1 MNRKKTS
8 LPRHINVHVQ
18 KGDSGALIATLE
30 KYNSVTEADNLIEL
44 FFNVNDLIYTIFDI
58 SKKDQE
64 SIQFIPSKEAQVEM
78 LNIAESPLK
87 RVEKQF
93 EINRFV
99 RDNNPGIV
107 TL

>member
-1 MNRKKTS
+1 MN
-8 LPRHINVHVQ
+8 LPRQISVHVQ
-18 KGDSGALIATLE
+18 KGESGALIATLE
-30 KYNSVTEADNLIEL
+30 KYNSVTEANNLIEL
-44 FFNVNDLIYTIFDI
+44 FFNVNDLIYTIFDV

-78 LNIAESPLK
+78 LKIAESPLK

-93 EINRFV
+93 EVNRFI
-99 RDNNPGIV
+99 RDKNPGIA